1 MFYPSCVRKTINAA
15 LPNEQGIGLTVGRD
29 RCTGFSKM
37 AGEFKSSL
45 YSYRQR
51 DLAGSLTWDLVNT
64 I

>member
-1 MFYPSCVRKTINAA
+1 MFYPSCVRKATNSA

-29 RCTGFSKM
+29 RYTSFSKM

-45 YSYRQR
+45 YSYRQQ